1 MSSLQMSIP
10 HHLSQEEAL
19 KRIQTMLSEIKKEH
33 GDMVENLQETWNNN
47 QGDFSFSIKG
57 FAVSGKLT
65 VMPSTIELDGK
76 IPMAVSFF
84 KGTIITMINK
94 KAAELLA

>member
-19 KRIQTMLSEIKKEH
+19 KRIQTLLTEMKKEH
-33 GDMVENLQETWNNN
+33 GDMVENLQENWNGN
-47 QGDFSFSIKG
+47 QGDFSFSVKG
-57 FAVSGKLT
+57 FDLSGKLT

-76 IPMAVSFF
+76 IPMSVSLF

>member
-19 KRIQTMLSEIKKEH
+19 KRIQTLLTEMKKEH
-33 GDMVENLQETWNNN
+33 GDKIENLQENWTGN
-47 QGDFSFSIKG
+47 QGDFSFSVKG
-57 FAVSGKLT
+57 FALSGKLT

-76 IPMAVSFF
+76 IPMSVSLF
-84 KGTIITMINK
+84 KGTIISMINQ
-94 KAAELLA
+94 KAAQLLA